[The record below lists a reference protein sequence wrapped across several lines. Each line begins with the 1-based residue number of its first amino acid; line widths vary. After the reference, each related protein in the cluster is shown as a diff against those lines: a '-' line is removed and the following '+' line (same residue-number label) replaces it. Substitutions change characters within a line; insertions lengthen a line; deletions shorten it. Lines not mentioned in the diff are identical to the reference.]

1 MTKELKIILKNV
13 VKYDVALGT
22 CISIILFC
30 FLGKNIA
37 LIYFFGLFISVI
49 NFLLS
54 GVILDKN
61 LNSTSK
67 IFKILFPFSY
77 VARIACVAFIAI
89 LFVKE
94 VSYLISYLGGFIS
107 HFPIIIFSWIR
118 MQKGS
123 E

>member
-1 MTKELKIILKNV
+1 MTTEMKLFLKNS
-13 VKYDVALGT
+13 VKYDIILGV

-30 FLGKNIA
+30 FFGKNIA
-37 LIYFFGLFISVI
+37 FIYFLGLIVSVI

-61 LNSTSK
+61 LNSTSR

-89 LFVKE
+89 LFAKE
-94 VSYLISYLGGFIS
+94 VSYLIAYLGGFIS

-118 MQKGS
+118 RQKGS